1 MKSAFVVTYHQHY
14 MSGDAI
20 AVFETEQSAVKYVED
35 LIKNYKYEKILRDD
49 GVIDYDMVTESY
61 EIKHFEV
68 KK

>member
-1 MKSAFVVTYHQHY
+1 